1 MKYTLDTDFSAL
13 NRPKAANWL
22 RNFVDLTESA
32 FADCDSCSRLL
43 GNLLVMELCACT
55 LRQGLDAQG
64 NPFPPVIQRGLD
76 MLWNCL
82 KEQMVSTDMQDFA
95 NDLYACS
102 LEHNAGEDLTDTQE
116 VFFKK
121 HFGGS
126 KKSTYEWSVT
136 DDIAVLLMKC
146 TAIYGG
152 RLDFEEFEACEQIDF
167 REISYSLDFFQDV
180 CIGFTNT
187 PCPTARAK
195 DVEKALELVYQTP
208 LFRQL
213 VGLIQGALK
222 TALTATPEQYSALMT
237 SGICPAPLGKRA
249 PPRVNADRRTKQSPS

>member
-1 MKYTLDTDFSAL
+1 
-13 NRPKAANWL
+13 
-22 RNFVDLTESA
+22 
-32 FADCDSCSRLL
+32 
-43 GNLLVMELCACT
+43 
-55 LRQGLDAQG
+55 
-64 NPFPPVIQRGLD
+64 

-213 VGLIQGALK
+213 VDLTQGALK